1 MASSFDFLMPA
12 LVVGDSGVGKSCL
25 LLRFTDNSY
34 TDNFIATIGVDFKI
48 KTVTVE
54 NKKIKLQIWDTA
66 GQERFRSI
74 TSSYFRGAKGIVLV
88 YDVTNQDSFDNVR
101 TWVSDILQGK
111 GDMKNTILVGNKCE
125 LIKEKVISTVEAKEL
140 ADEYGIPFF
149 ECSAKNNININEP
162 FVCLARN
169 FINHIHEETGEG
181 GKEPKK
187 RESVVSLA
195 DSKSAS
201 PGKKSSCC

>member
-1 MASSFDFLMPA
+1 MPA

-25 LLRFTDNSY
+25 LLRFTEDNY

-48 KTVTVE
+48 KTVEVDG
-54 NKKIKLQIWDTA
+54 KKVKLQIWDTA

-88 YDVTNQDSFDNVR
+88 YDVTNQDSFENVR
-101 TWVSDILQGK
+101 AWVSDILQGK

-125 LIKEKVISTVEAKEL
+125 LIKQKVISAAEGKEL
-140 ADEYGIPFF
+140 AEEFKIPFF

-162 FVCLARN
+162 FHCLARN
-169 FINHIHEETGEG
+169 FIQSIQEANGERR
-181 GKEPKK
+181 KDSVNKPKNISLTEPKNSSE
-187 RESVVSLA
+187 R
-195 DSKSAS
+195 
-201 PGKKSSCC
+201 KSSGCACG